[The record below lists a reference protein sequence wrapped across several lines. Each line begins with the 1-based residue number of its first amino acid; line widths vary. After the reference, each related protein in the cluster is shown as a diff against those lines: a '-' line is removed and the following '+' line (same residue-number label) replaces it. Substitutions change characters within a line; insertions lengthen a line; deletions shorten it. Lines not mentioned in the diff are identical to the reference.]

1 MLPQGAHPV
10 AEEEGDTR
18 VMDALLDQ
26 DLLGVNSRLA
36 EQDSYAFG
44 LDEKHA
50 CEDDDLFDWIPLDE
64 EANQVVVAPVN
75 KYYPDEADVSLRV
88 KGVYRVQRSRL
99 MLVTM

>member
-1 MLPQGAHPV
+1 MLPQGAHPA
-10 AEEEGDTR
+10 AEEEGGTR
-18 VMDALLDQ
+18 VMDVRLDQ
-26 DLLGVNSRLA
+26 DLLGVNSMLE
-36 EQDSYAFG
+36 EQDSYAFE

>member
-1 MLPQGAHPV
+1 M
-10 AEEEGDTR
+10 AEEEEDTH
-18 VMDALLDQ
+18 VMDVLLDQ
-26 DLLGVNSRLA
+26 DLPGVNSRLA
-36 EQDSYAFG
+36 EQDSYAFE

-64 EANQVVVAPVN
+64 EANQVVVEPLN

>member
-1 MLPQGAHPV
+1 MLPQGAHPA
-10 AEEEGDTR
+10 AEEEGTR
-18 VMDALLDQ
+18 VMDVLLDQ

-36 EQDSYAFG
+36 EQDSYAFE

-50 CEDDDLFDWIPLDE
+50 CEDGDLFDWIPLDE
-64 EANQVVVAPVN
+64 EATQVGVAPLN
-75 KYYPDEADVSLRV
+75 KYYPDGADVSLRV

>member
-1 MLPQGAHPV
+1 M
-10 AEEEGDTR
+10 AEEEEDTR
-18 VMDALLDQ
+18 AMDVLLDQ

-36 EQDSYAFG
+36 EQDSYAFE

-64 EANQVVVAPVN
+64 EAIQVVVVPVN
-75 KYYPDEADVSLRV
+75 KYYPDEAGVSLRV

>member
-10 AEEEGDTR
+10 AEEEEDTR
-18 VMDALLDQ
+18 AMDVLLDQ
-26 DLLGVNSRLA
+26 DLLGVNSRLV
-36 EQDSYAFG
+36 EQDSYAFE

-64 EANQVVVAPVN
+64 EAAQVGVAPLN
-75 KYYPDEADVSLRV
+75 KYYPDGADVSLRV

>member
-1 MLPQGAHPV
+1 M
-10 AEEEGDTR
+10 AEEEEDTH
-18 VMDALLDQ
+18 VMDVLLDQ

-36 EQDSYAFG
+36 EHDSYAFE

-64 EANQVVVAPVN
+64 EANQVVVEPLN